1 MKPKE
6 YLRRH
11 VFVAYDAQND
21 DKAPFTAI
29 SKGRAYKAVDM
40 ELNRIVV
47 IIDAQYKSKNI
58 DPEVYTE
65 IINRIY
71 SER

>member
-29 SKGRAYKAVDM
+29 SKGRAYNAVNM
-40 ELNRIVV
+40 ETQRIVAIV
-47 IIDAQYKSKNI
+47 DNQYKYNDLDVK
-58 DPEVYTE
+58 VYTE

>member
-29 SKGRAYKAVDM
+29 SKGRAYKAVNM
-40 ELNRIVV
+40 ETQRIVAIV
-47 IIDAQYKSKNI
+47 DNQYKYNDLDVK
-58 DPEVYTE
+58 VYTE